1 MPALWADG
9 GLSVPQKPPPKILP
23 GLEIFKG
30 KQGRNLS
37 SSLRWGSGLPSS
49 PSCAGLST
57 PGDLL
62 LNPIFFTY
70 FVQEITVGKLG
81 KRPGHLLTTYSSFLL
96 LWSMERT
103 DKLGKLLCD
112 LKTWKLYLSQRW
124 VKHGGAWFK
133 VKTKVCLLQR
143 ALACQKLLIIQM
155 CVCVL
160 CVHVPVALKT

>member
-9 GLSVPQKPPPKILP
+9 GLSVPQKPPTKILP

-96 LWSMERT
+96 L
-103 DKLGKLLCD
+103 
-112 LKTWKLYLSQRW
+112 
-124 VKHGGAWFK
+124 
-133 VKTKVCLLQR
+133 
-143 ALACQKLLIIQM
+143 
-155 CVCVL
+155 
-160 CVHVPVALKT
+160 